1 MILKAIGQM
10 SKNQVAVGAFLTL
23 VKIRKFDKQ
32 VET

>member
-10 SKNQVAVGAFLTL
+10 SKNQVAVGAFSALK
-23 VKIRKFDKQ
+23 KIEIFDKQ